1 MNSSFAHE
9 GESSDIIAE
18 PIETAESAD
27 PAAEYLI
34 GITKPE
40 ETEDCCAVLL
50 RGGKSR
56 RMGRDKALLYWKES
70 TFLETIAAQLEFL
83 DEKYLSVAGLGI
95 DSDAESLSAEETGDR
110 KANDSD
116 QNLLPDD
123 WVRLP
128 DLIPDCGPLGGI
140 YTALVSCRAQWALV
154 ASCDIPAV
162 ERRLFT
168 MLLENRTEEAD
179 IIYPLTPDGRMH
191 MTCALYRKT
200 IAPVILAQIEKGDN
214 RLRILSDL
222 CRSKEILI
230 DQPDYLCMLSNI
242 NTGAELDTIRKSR
255 N

>member
-1 MNSSFAHE
+1 MNNIS
-9 GESSDIIAE
+9 
-18 PIETAESAD
+18 TY
-27 PAAEYLI
+27 AA
-34 GITKPE
+34 
-40 ETEDCCAVLL
+40 DCCAVLL

-56 RMGRDKALLYWKES
+56 RMGQDKALLPWGDS
-70 TFLETIAAQLEFL
+70 TFLKTVAGQMDFL
-83 DEKYLSVAGLGI
+83 DEKYLSVA
-95 DSDAESLSAEETGDR
+95 
-110 KANDSD
+110 ANDISSAD
-116 QNLLPDD
+116 GLSED
-123 WVRLP
+123 WIRLP
-128 DLIPDCGPLGGI
+128 DLFPDRGPLGGI

-179 IIYPLTPDGRMH
+179 IIYLLTPDGRMH

-230 DQPDYLCMLSNI
+230 DQPDYLRMLSNI
-242 NTGAELDTIRKSR
+242 NTGAELNTIRKSR

>member
-1 MNSSFAHE
+1 MNNIS
-9 GESSDIIAE
+9 
-18 PIETAESAD
+18 TY
-27 PAAEYLI
+27 AA
-34 GITKPE
+34 
-40 ETEDCCAVLL
+40 DCCAVLL

-56 RMGRDKALLYWKES
+56 RMGQDKALLPWGDS
-70 TFLETIAAQLEFL
+70 TFLKTVAGQMDFL
-83 DEKYLSVAGLGI
+83 DEKYLSVA
-95 DSDAESLSAEETGDR
+95 
-110 KANDSD
+110 ANDISSAD
-116 QNLLPDD
+116 GLSED

-128 DLIPDCGPLGGI
+128 DLFPDRGPLGGI

-214 RLRILSDL
+214 RLRILNDL
-222 CRSKEILI
+222 CRSKAIPI
-230 DQPDYLCMLSNI
+230 DRPDYLRMLSNI